1 MASTTRPA
9 VPTTVSTASPS
20 RPPATAPV
28 DRARSPAGTAIV
40 PSGAKKVTVA
50 LAGIS
55 ASDFVLATV
64 QGNTAFS
71 VKGALAGT
79 GQVTIWLNKA
89 TSGDVTVAYFVL
101 SAP

>member
-1 MASTTRPA
+1 MAAFSNHRFG
-9 VPTTVSTASPS
+9 S
-20 RPPATAPV
+20 RY
-28 DRARSPAGTAIV
+28 G
-40 PSGAKKVTVA
+40 
-50 LAGIS
+50 
-55 ASDFVLATV
+55 
-64 QGNTAFS
+64 FS